1 MGGGSGRPEAVNKGG
16 KASRAPTRSSQ
27 KEQGG
32 VATPFSFTRQ
42 VPNLFT
48 CPGAKHQH
56 PKKGC
61 YQQQGKS
68 YRRPIQSRQD
78 RNTQTPFTIPSFQC
92 KKTLLE
98 LAHSLPSSLSFFSST
113 FVPIARLVRPASRFG
128 SNLVVPSSSLSRRAI
143 PRPFPPSPSV
153 PITTAFRNFS
163 CSSPRL
169 GGRILYKMS
178 SDEASVFSMG
188 EESDFAPAVRLLP
201 FFCLQSNPVSAGTP
215 SLSPSCPSSQSGERT
230 VVAPASTSWPVP
242 RSGGAPHL
250 LCLPFT
256 PADSRLSQTNSQSRK
271 YSSRLP
277 SVYLRELFTLQFP
290 ISGQIPLYLA
300 TS

>member
-1 MGGGSGRPEAVNKGG
+1 MPGGKVRAVSPLAPVLWRLAVGGGSCSRRPEAVNKGG
-16 KASRAPTRSSQ
+16 KAPGAPTRSSQ

-68 YRRPIQSRQD
+68 SRRPIQSRQD

-98 LAHSLPSSLSFFSST
+98 LAHSLPSSLSYFSST
-113 FVPIARLVRPASRFG
+113 FVPIARLVRPASRFE

-143 PRPFPPSPSV
+143 PRPFPPSPPV
-153 PITTAFRNFS
+153 PTTTAFRTFS

-169 GGRILYKMS
+169 GERIVYKMS

-188 EESDFAPAVRLLP
+188 EESDFAPAVCLLP
-201 FFCLQSNPVSAGTP
+201 FFCLQSIPVSAGT
-215 SLSPSCPSSQSGERT
+215 LHFH
-230 VVAPASTSWPVP
+230 P
-242 RSGGAPHL
+242 RAPHRN
-250 LCLPFT
+250 PGKE
-256 PADSRLSQTNSQSRK
+256 Q
-271 YSSRLP
+271 SSRLP
-277 SVYLRELFTLQFP
+277 HHGPYP
-290 ISGQIPLYLA
+290 NLA
-300 TS
+300 VRRACSACPPH